1 MNFKK
6 ILTVAAVVIASGMAG
21 IFHSASADDSFS
33 LNYTALK
40 NGTNET
46 SYADHYSVK
55 PGSARIVGDHYQVT
69 LSIQTPASYGL
80 FPVNILQI
88 NGQTPSIER
97 SSSNGDSVIT
107 YTFNTNNLTDRIV
120 GHMTV
125 NIPSLRYSGD
135 YLYDIVFDATG
146 APTIDGG
153 KVSEDQAQEGAKAA
167 QAAQAAE
174 EAQNEN
180 AQAGGAGAAGQA
192 ASNKNRPKAQVTPKA
207 AIKHDKKDKAAGK
220 SLPWWPFAIA
230 VAVAVLVGIF
240 TEWRSRRA
248 GAKKGD

>member
-40 NGTNET
+40 NGTNDT
-46 SYADHYSVK
+46 SMADQFSVK

-69 LSIQTPASYGL
+69 LSIETPAEYGL
-80 FPVNILQI
+80 FPVNILQV
-88 NGQTPSIER
+88 NGQTPSLSR
-97 SSSNGDSVIT
+97 STSDGKSVIT

-125 NIPSLRYSGD
+125 NIPAFRYSGD

-167 QAAQAAE
+167 QAAEQ
-174 EAQNEN
+174 AQNEN
-180 AQAGGAGAAGQA
+180 AQAGGAGAAGKA

-248 GAKKGD
+248 GAKKED